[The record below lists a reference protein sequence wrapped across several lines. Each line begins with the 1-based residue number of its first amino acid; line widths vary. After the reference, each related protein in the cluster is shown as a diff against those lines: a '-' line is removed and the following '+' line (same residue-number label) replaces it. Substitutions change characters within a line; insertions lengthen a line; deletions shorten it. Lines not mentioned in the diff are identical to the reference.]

1 MDGRWEDYDMLDAE
15 VEVGVLGEG
24 LDDRS
29 LGAEAEDV
37 VRLG

>member
-1 MDGRWEDYDMLDAE
+1 VDWRWEDYDMLDVG

-24 LDDRS
+24 PDNRS
-29 LGAEAEDV
+29 LGAEAEEV